1 MESISDGVRARIALE
16 KHGFRFQHTLGQ
28 NFLLDDERIARIVAL
43 SGVNEADDVL
53 EIGPGAGVLTCALAR
68 RARRVVALEIDR
80 ALAPVLTE
88 MLSGVS
94 NVRLEFADALK
105 V

>member
-1 MESISDGVRARIALE
+1 MCWKSAR
-16 KHGFRFQHTLGQ
+16 
-28 NFLLDDERIARIVAL
+28 
-43 SGVNEADDVL
+43 
-53 EIGPGAGVLTCALAR
+53 GAGVLTCALAR

-80 ALAPVLTE
+80 ALAPVLAE